1 MSLRWRAIGGVFVTA
16 LKLGLTSFG
25 GPVAHI
31 GFFHKEYVER
41 LKWINETQ
49 FGNLNAL
56 CQIMPGPSSSQLGIG
71 IGMLR
76 AGWLGGA
83 AAWLGFTLPSALLLM
98 SFALGLESWSSGQ
111 TGWLQGLLLVAV
123 AVVAHAVWGMARHF
137 TPDRERMSIA
147 VAALAASYFFAS
159 PYTGV
164 VIMILAACAGC
175 WLYRHEAI
183 TVSPVDN
190 HMIAPLISRKS
201 GLVSLI
207 VLISGLCLLP
217 WLVSL
222 FSGIALSLFDMMFR
236 TGSLVFGGG
245 HVVLPLI
252 KSELAHMGWL
262 TEETIVA
269 GYGAA
274 QAVPGPLFTYAGY
287 IGASI
292 GEGAQAVMFGSI
304 ALVAIFLP
312 SYLMMGAALPFIEN
326 IYRIVWI
333 SRALK
338 GANAAV
344 VGLLIAA
351 WYDPI
356 FTSAVQTPLQF
367 VVAVTALVLL
377 VYWKLPPWS
386 IVFVSA
392 IAGSLL
398 FTP

>member
-1 MSLRWRAIGGVFVTA
+1 MWRRWRSVGGVFVTA

-41 LKWINETQ
+41 LKWVNETQ

-83 AAWLGFTLPSALLLM
+83 AAWLGFTLPSACLLL
-98 SFALGLESWSSGQ
+98 SFALGLETWSSGQ

-123 AVVAHAVWGMARHF
+123 AVVAHAVWGMAKHF

-159 PYTGV
+159 PYIGV
-164 VIMILAACAGC
+164 VIMLIAACAGC
-175 WLYRHEAI
+175 WLYRNEDI
-183 TVSPVDN
+183 KVKPVDHEMN
-190 HMIAPLISRKS
+190 APLISRTS
-201 GLVSLI
+201 GIVSLG
-207 VLISGLCLLP
+207 VLIGGLCLLP
-217 WLVSL
+217 WLVSWS
-222 FSGIALSLFDMMFR
+222 SGIALSLFDMMFR

-274 QAVPGPLFTYAGY
+274 QAVPGPLFTYAAY

-292 GEGAQAVMFGSI
+292 GNGGQAILFGMI
-304 ALVAIFLP
+304 ALVGIFLP
-312 SYLMMGAALPFIEN
+312 SYLMMGAALPFIEH

-356 FTSAVQTPLQF
+356 FTTAVQTPLQF

-377 VYWKLPPWS
+377 VYWKLPSWS
-386 IVFVSA
+386 IV
-392 IAGSLL
+392 IAAALTGSLL